1 MKKIKRWMVSL
12 TALSML
18 GLTACGG
25 GGQPANN
32 ASPEPAKPAESTPAA
47 APSGG
52 KKVIEYWY
60 IDPAQKEEVYLEAVK
75 RFTDKHPDVEVKA
88 LHIPNDAYKQ
98 KLSVAM
104 SGGNPPDVFHS
115 WGGGWL
121 KEFVQG
127 GKVLDITGK
136 IDASH
141 FNPLALGNATFD
153 NKVHGLPLGISLTQ
167 FWYNK
172 EIFAKYNLQPPTTWD
187 EFKQVITTLKEN
199 KIIPIALTNKTKWPG
214 AYYLM
219 YLADRQG
226 DENLFLEAFNRTG
239 RGFDDPDYVKAGQYI
254 QELVDLGAFNPG
266 FNGVPYDAGQGRQL
280 VYSGQAAMM
289 LMSNSFLNN
298 TRQEAP
304 DFEKNIDFFTFPTL
318 PGGKGDASSLGAS
331 SAPVWS
337 VSTTS
342 KNPDL
347 AVELIK
353 ELTSLETAQAY
364 ADRTASPT
372 AINGVKYNDAFAS
385 RLVDIMGKA
394 KAMHF
399 PYDQTLPPELAELHK
414 DTTQSIFGKTMTPE
428 EAAKQMEAKAKEV
441 LK

>member
-1 MKKIKRWMVSL
+1 MKKMKQLMVL
-12 TALSML
+12 LLVISMF

-25 GGQPANN
+25 GSPTSTSNTAEPTKTEETTQAPAD
-32 ASPEPAKPAESTPAA
+32 
-47 APSGG
+47 SGE

-60 IDPAQKEEVYLEAVK
+60 IDPAPKEDVYLEAVK
-75 RFTDKHPDVEVKA
+75 RFNEKNPDVEVKA
-88 LHIPNDAYKQ
+88 LRIANDTFKQ

-104 SGGNPPDVFHS
+104 SGGNPPDIFHS

-121 KEFVQG
+121 KEFVKG

-136 IDASH
+136 FDESH

-153 NKVHGLPLGISLTQ
+153 GKVHGLPLGISLTN

-187 EFKQVITTLKEN
+187 EFKSVIATLKEN
-199 KIIPIALTNKTKWPG
+199 NVIPIALANKTKWPG

-219 YLADRQG
+219 YFADRQG
-226 DENLFLEAFNRTG
+226 GENLFLEAFNRTG

-280 VYSGQAAMM
+280 IYSGQAAMM
-289 LMSNSFLNN
+289 LISNSFLNN
-298 TRQEAP
+298 IRSEAP
-304 DFEKNIDFFTFPTL
+304 DLEKNIGYFNFPSL
-318 PGGKGDASSLGAS
+318 PGGKGDSSNLGANTS
-331 SAPVWS
+331 PVWS
-337 VSTTS
+337 VSSTS
-342 KNPDL
+342 EHPEL
-347 AVELIK
+347 AIELIK

-372 AINGVKYNDAFAS
+372 AINGVQYNDQFAKE
-385 RLVDIMGKA
+385 LVDLMDKA

-414 DTTQSIFGKTMTPE
+414 DTTQSIFGKTITPE
-428 EAAKQMEAKAKEV
+428 EAAKQMEEKAKEV